1 MRLFYKVD
9 LSASAQDDK
18 RWNTQYI
25 MLNYALKRF
34 LAMIPTLLGI
44 SLITFFMIKLAPGD
58 PVTLK
63 LNMGTLKSE
72 HMSKDLIKGMRKQ
85 YGLDQAI
92 PTLYAKKLH
101 ALIMWVHGED
111 SHENPSTLRKSGV
124 WFAQNSIQYRKWL
137 FRMLQLDF
145 GRSLKPDKKLVLDK
159 IKEALPITL
168 TLNLLD
174 IMIVYTIS
182 LFLGIYAALKKD
194 QWIDKI
200 MMVKM
205 FILYSLPSFWVATLL
220 LMFFSSGA
228 YFDFFPLGGWISKG
242 IEDWPWWQKLGN
254 IAWHLALPLLAMVY
268 GSFAYLSRFV
278 RSSFLDVLHQDYI
291 RTARAKGLKEKTVIL
306 KHALRNSM
314 IPLITLLG
322 TLLPALLGGSVI
334 IEQIFG
340 IPGMGKLGFESIEA
354 RDYTTIMAIATI
366 SAFLTLISLFI
377 SDLAYTWA
385 DPRINFKNIENR

>member
-1 MRLFYKVD
+1 MLVYTIKRL
-9 LSASAQDDK
+9 
-18 RWNTQYI
+18 
-25 MLNYALKRF
+25 

-63 LNMGTLKSE
+63 LNMGALKSDY
-72 HMSKDLIKGMRKQ
+72 MSKEVIEGMKRE
-85 YGLDQAI
+85 YGLDQPI
-92 PTLYAKKLH
+92 PTLYERNLH
-101 ALIMWVHGED
+101 QLVMWVHGD
-111 SHENPSTLRKSGV
+111 DPKGIGQDPYFLRTAGE

-137 FRMLQLDF
+137 FRIVQLDF
-145 GRSLKPDKKLVLDK
+145 GRSLKPDKKPVLEK

-168 TLNLLD
+168 ILNIFD
-174 IMIVYTIS
+174 IFIVYTIS
-182 LFLGIYAALKKD
+182 LLLGIYSALKRD
-194 QWIDKI
+194 QLIDKVI
-200 MMVKM
+200 MVKM

-220 LMFFSSGA
+220 LMFFSSGE
-228 YFDFFPLGGWISKG
+228 YLDWFPLSGWISKG
-242 IEDWPWWQKLGN
+242 IEDWPKWKQLGN
-254 IAWHLALPLLAMVY
+254 ITWHLILPLTAMVY

-278 RSSFLDVLHQDYI
+278 RNSFLDVLNQDFI
-291 RTARAKGLKEKTVIL
+291 RTARAKGLDEKKVIF
-306 KHALRNSM
+306 KHALRNSL

-366 SAFLTLISLFI
+366 SAFLTLLSLFI

-385 DPRINFKNIENR
+385 DPRINFENIEKK

>member
-1 MRLFYKVD
+1 
-9 LSASAQDDK
+9 
-18 RWNTQYI
+18 
-25 MLNYALKRF
+25 
-34 LAMIPTLLGI
+34 MIPTLLGI

-63 LNMGTLKSE
+63 LNMGALKSDY
-72 HMSKDLIKGMRKQ
+72 MSKEVIEGMKRE
-85 YGLDQAI
+85 YGLDQPI
-92 PTLYAKKLH
+92 PTLYERNLH
-101 ALIMWVHGED
+101 QLVMWVHGD
-111 SHENPSTLRKSGV
+111 DPKGIGQDPYFLRTAGE

-137 FRMLQLDF
+137 FRIVQLDF
-145 GRSLKPDKKLVLDK
+145 GRSLKPDKKPVLEK

-168 TLNLLD
+168 ILNIFD
-174 IMIVYTIS
+174 IFIVYTIS
-182 LFLGIYAALKKD
+182 LLLGIYSALKRD
-194 QWIDKI
+194 QLIDKVI
-200 MMVKM
+200 MVKM

-220 LMFFSSGA
+220 LMFFSSGE
-228 YFDFFPLGGWISKG
+228 YLDWFPLSGWISKG
-242 IEDWPWWQKLGN
+242 IEDWPKWKQLGN
-254 IAWHLALPLLAMVY
+254 ITWHLILPLTAMVY

-278 RSSFLDVLHQDYI
+278 RNSFLDVLNQDFI
-291 RTARAKGLKEKTVIL
+291 RTARAKGLDEKKVIF
-306 KHALRNSM
+306 KHALRNSL

-366 SAFLTLISLFI
+366 SAFLTLLSLFI

-385 DPRINFKNIENR
+385 DPRINFENIEKK